1 MNDDFTASINHPSGR
16 LVEVLL
22 QKLTKGPNGNE
33 LPDPLRDRLNKLMAT
48 AGNFGRLA
56 RIRLAAEVSVLFERF
71 PDWTKDKIV
80 PLFDWSSPDAAGAWA
95 ARKYANYIGSP
106 ELFVLTKRPFLELFG
121 RADVSDEEMRVYAE
135 WLVTIRIANQAN
147 QANYPITSA
156 EARSALRQAG
166 VKSLNNVAHRLAV
179 EMERAKSDEKTSK
192 WRNVIGPI
200 FEAVWP
206 LDIELQTSSSTF
218 KLVQILRASDNAF
231 SEAAEIIIPFIR
243 AEDPRQHSSI
253 YSLSDADDV
262 LYSSSPER
270 MLELVAAI
278 VADAP
283 AQSIYGLRKTLD
295 RIRQHAPELANT
307 KKFQKLLGFADN

>member
-1 MNDDFTASINHPSGR
+1 MNDDLTASINHPSGR

-22 QKLTKGPNGNE
+22 QKLTKGPNGDE
-33 LPDPLRDRLNKLMAT
+33 LPDALRERLDRLMAT

-56 RIRLAAEVSVLFERF
+56 RLRLAAEVSFLFERF
-71 PDWTKDKIV
+71 PGWTKDKII
-80 PLFDWSSPDAAGAWA
+80 PLFDWSSSDAAGAWS

-121 RADVSDEEMRVYAE
+121 RADASDEELRVFAS
-135 WLVTIRIANQAN
+135 WLVTIMIANQSN
-147 QANYPITSA
+147 QAQYPITSA

-166 VKSLNNVAHRLAV
+166 VKSLPSVGHRLAV
-179 EMERAKSDEKTSK
+179 EMESAKSDEKISK
-192 WRNVIGPI
+192 WRNVIGPV
-200 FEAVWP
+200 FQSVWP
-206 LDIELQTSSSTF
+206 LDIELQTSTSTF
-218 KLVQILRASDNAF
+218 KLVQILRASGDAF

-243 AEDPRQHSSI
+243 ADDPRQHTSI
-253 YSLSDADDV
+253 FSISEADDV

-270 MLELVAAI
+270 MLELVAAV

-283 AQSIYGLRKTLD
+283 MRSIYGLRKTLE

-307 KKFQKLLGFADN
+307 KKFQKVLGLADN